1 MFYMAK
7 RAIFVR
13 PILSQSFYRNILEIS
28 ANFELDRFC
37 RKNST
42 KKYRLTRVSR
52 FKHMVNHV
60 IYPTQ
65 RLSVRF

>member
-28 ANFELDRFC
+28 ANFELDRFAVKTPL
-37 RKNST
+37 KN
-42 KKYRLTRVSR
+42 
-52 FKHMVNHV
+52 
-60 IYPTQ
+60 IG
-65 RLSVRF
+65 

>member
-28 ANFELDRFC
+28 ANFELDRFAV
-37 RKNST
+37 KTPLEN
-42 KKYRLTRVSR
+42 
-52 FKHMVNHV
+52 
-60 IYPTQ
+60 IG
-65 RLSVRF
+65 